1 MSVDIYKKV
10 RANPKFAE
18 LEGKR
23 SRFAL
28 LLTAIVMVSYYGMMM
43 VVAFA
48 PDFMRTPISAG
59 STLTIG
65 VPVGAVI
72 IIGSWLLTGWFVS
85 RANGEFDSMNN
96 EIVREATK

>member
-1 MSVDIYKKV
+1 MSADIYKKV

-28 LLTAIVMVSYYGMMM
+28 LLTAIVMASYYGMMM
-43 VVAFA
+43 IVAFA
-48 PDFMRTPISAG
+48 PEVMRTPISAG

-65 VPVGAVI
+65 VHIGAVI
-72 IIGSWLLTGWFVS
+72 IIGSWLLTGWFVNRS
-85 RANGEFDSMNN
+85 NGEFDAINN